1 MEARMGWVYLLL
13 VLVASVWGFQPVCI
27 KWLVAEWTPVDI
39 TFFRYLIMTAVF
51 FAVAWTKGL
60 KWRLPRHL
68 WPHVMIMGFTGVL
81 LNCVLQF
88 EGLKTT
94 TVTNCTLISA
104 MTPALTAML
113 AAIMVRERLS
123 PLAWLGIVLSFIGI
137 LVVVSHGSLEAVL
150 GIQFA
155 RGDVLCF
162 GSQAAWAVFSV
173 VSIAVLRELPVISE
187 TAWFSLAGAIW
198 TGIYG
203 LISGEIYL
211 APLDIWGT
219 VSFIYTTFLAGL
231 LMIVVWNY
239 AVKRAGASVS
249 SIFLNLMPIVG
260 MVSGFLVL
268 GEKIG
273 AAQIAGA
280 VLVIG
285 GVFLTTHMAKSH

>member
-1 MEARMGWVYLLL
+1 MGWVYLLL

-113 AAIMVRERLS
+113 AAILVRERMGI
-123 PLAWLGIVLSFIGI
+123 LAWLGIVLSFIGI

-187 TAWFSLAGAIW
+187 TAWFSLAGALW
-198 TGIYG
+198 TGAYG
-203 LISGEIYL
+203 LMADEISF

-219 VSFIYTTFLAGL
+219 VSFIYTTFLSGL

-273 AAQIAGA
+273 TAQIAGA
-280 VLVIG
+280 ILVIG